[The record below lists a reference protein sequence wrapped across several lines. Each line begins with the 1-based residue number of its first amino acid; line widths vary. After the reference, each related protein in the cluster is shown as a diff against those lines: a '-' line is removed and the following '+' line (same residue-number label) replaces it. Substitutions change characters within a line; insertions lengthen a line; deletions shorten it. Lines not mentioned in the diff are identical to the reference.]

1 MKEMEGLNA
10 IGRGNEEATDMEI
23 VMNLVGHINNPYMV
37 DEQGNSA
44 RKVYIKEA
52 KNILDKLTNPEA
64 KKRLEDAIAEY
75 SPESSVDT
83 EK

>member
-64 KKRLEDAIAEY
+64 KKMLEDAIEEY